1 MVMIRSAFRT
11 CCGLFRKRSE
21 LLGTVVWPS
30 TQTAL
35 AAGFAWYL
43 ARDALGH
50 PAPFFAP
57 IAAAV
62 CMWATNVVRAELA
75 VEMMVGV
82 GLGIGLGSGAHRF
95 LGAGPLAMA
104 VVVLASL
111 CAALLIGRRFVIQRP
126 MFVNQTVISAIL
138 VLAFP
143 HGGVGAERLFDALIG
158 GGIAVIFSVVLFP
171 KNPLTVLRTAVIEVL
186 ATSRDLLTQLDHRSG
201 DTDWL
206 QAVAAQQ
213 YHRMARLSEARRTAE
228 QVAQLCP
235 LRWHL
240 RGATRDADRQ
250 AAQLSLLAGSV
261 LHLAHVVAGAR
272 QPVTESTRA
281 AIDELAAAVSAL
293 TVGGPAP
300 AAAHAQAARDHLV
313 PTMPGDAALQDAALH
328 TCIDELDRAI
338 GLATPPRA
346 G

>member
-1 MVMIRSAFRT
+1 MTRTVLRT
-11 CCGLFRKRSE
+11 CGGLFRGRSD

-82 GLGIGLGSGAHRF
+82 GLGIGLGSGVHRF
-95 LGAGPLAMA
+95 LGTGPFAMA
-104 VVVLASL
+104 VVVFASL
-111 CAALLIGRRFVIQRP
+111 CAALLVGRRFLIQRP

-171 KNPLTVLRTAVIEVL
+171 KNPLAVLRAARTEVL
-186 ATSRDLLTQLDHRSG
+186 ATMRVLLSRLDHRSG
-201 DTDWL
+201 DPNWL
-206 QAVAAQQ
+206 QPVAAQL
-213 YHRMARLSEARRTAE
+213 YHRLARLSEARGTAE
-228 QVAQLCP
+228 QVAQICP
-235 LRWHL
+235 LRWSL
-240 RGATRDADRQ
+240 RDATRVADRQ

-261 LHLAHVVAGAR
+261 LHLARV
-272 QPVTESTRA
+272 VTEAGQTVTEPTDT
-281 AIDELAAAVSAL
+281 AIDELAAAVAAL
-293 TVGGPAP
+293 TGGAWAP
-300 AAAHAQAARDHLV
+300 AAAHAQAARDQLV
-313 PTMPGDAALQDAALH
+313 APGGEVLQAAALH
-328 TCIDELDRAI
+328 TCVDELDLLI
-338 GLATPPRA
+338 GLAIPPRA